1 MPKLRHIAY
10 RADDV
15 EGMANFFANAFDMT
29 IAQRR
34 KNGAIDLSDGVINV
48 TILPAANPRG
58 DGQPQRRGVDHIG
71 FTVED
76 EAAARQQI
84 VAAGGTELQTIDL
97 GGAAH
102 YEVKFQGPEGIV
114 IDFGHWIGA
123 APLTEGEPVTAGRSS

>member
-1 MPKLRHIAY
+1 
-10 RADDV
+10 
-15 EGMANFFANAFDMT
+15 MANFFANAFDMT